1 MMHAILFA
9 IGMLMGACAVTALA
23 CCKVGADAE
32 KELDEQA

>member
-9 IGMLMGACAVTALA
+9 IGMFMGACTVTAFA

-32 KELDEQA
+32 RGSNGQA

>member
-1 MMHAILFA
+1 MTHAILFA

-32 KELDEQA
+32 KGSNDQA

>member
-9 IGMLMGACAVTALA
+9 IGMLMGACAATALA

-32 KELDEQA
+32 KRAKDQV